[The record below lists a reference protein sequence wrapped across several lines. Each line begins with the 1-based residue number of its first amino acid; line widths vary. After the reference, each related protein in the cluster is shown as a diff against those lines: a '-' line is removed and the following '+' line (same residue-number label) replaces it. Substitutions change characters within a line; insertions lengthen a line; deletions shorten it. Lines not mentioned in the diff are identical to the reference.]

1 MRRSNIIIFVV
12 ITGFTLVMGTFL
24 YTATPDRS
32 PFTVYLPIYL
42 LTAVLLAIPAGIFLS
57 LRRYALILLAGLLVV
72 SAVPLLGGGALDS
85 LACST
90 RGRTPVR
97 DLDAQLP
104 AAQVTFC
111 GEVVQCQVAT
121 NIALDGSEIEVC
133 VMRDLQNSTQIAF
146 FNYILPDRAQA
157 TSGEIGAAE
166 ALALRDTEAGTVVVR
181 EGRWEQVLDVACAVP
196 GVCAL
201 QPIPI
206 GEVYGSPAV
215 YDVVRQ

>member
-1 MRRSNIIIFVV
+1 MRRTNIIIFVL
-12 ITGFTLVMGTFL
+12 ITGFTLGMGTFL

-32 PFTVYLPIYL
+32 PFTVYLPIFL

-72 SAVPLLGGGALDS
+72 SAVPWLGAGTLDS
-85 LACST
+85 LSCST

-97 DLDAQLP
+97 DLEAQSP
-104 AAQVTFC
+104 AAQVNVC
-111 GEVVQCQVAT
+111 GELVQCEVAT

-133 VMRDLQNSTQIAF
+133 VIRDLRNSTQVAF
-146 FNYILPDRAQA
+146 FNYILPNRAQA
-157 TSGEIGAAE
+157 TTSEIGAAE
-166 ALALRDTEAGTVVVR
+166 ALALRETDAGTVVVR
-181 EGRWEQVLDVACAVP
+181 EGRWEPSLDVVCAV
-196 GVCAL
+196 GDICQL

-215 YDVVRQ
+215 FDVVRG